1 MNYELHTTNYELRI
15 KMSKINID
23 LPEFF
28 FQSFDIPV
36 RITDLNY
43 GGHAGNDSLVSII
56 HESRVQ
62 FLQFHNFSELN
73 IGGPGLIMA
82 NLQIDFKKEI
92 YYPEILRVTI
102 GAGNVSKASFD
113 FFYKLSVHRDDT
125 DLEVAFAKTGMVAYD
140 YTKKKVVPIPE
151 RFRAIL
157 LL

>member
-1 MNYELHTTNYELRI
+1 
-15 KMSKINID
+15 MSKIKID
-23 LPEFF
+23 LHELF

-56 HESRVQ
+56 HESRAQ
-62 FLQFHNFSELN
+62 FLQFYNFTELN

-92 YYPEILRVTI
+92 YYPELLRVNI
-102 GAGNVSKASFD
+102 GPGNVSKASFD
-113 FFYKLSVHRDDT
+113 FFYKISVHKDHADS
-125 DLEVAFAKTGMVAYD
+125 EVAIAKTGMVSYD

-151 RFRAIL
+151 KFRSIL
-157 LL
+157 FGVK